1 MPNTI
6 KSVKYRYDDVGLE
19 ASLGRTNK
27 KRWCLFQAT
36 SSRLDTQPWMAGFGQ
51 ELPCKASTTYKT
63 TSRDAL
69 GF

>member
-6 KSVKYRYDDVGLE
+6 KSVKYRHDDSIGLE

-36 SSRLDTQPWMAGFGQ
+36 SLPGQDTQPWMAGFGQ
-51 ELPCKASTTYKT
+51 ELPCKVQPTKPQAK
-63 TSRDAL
+63 A
-69 GF
+69 